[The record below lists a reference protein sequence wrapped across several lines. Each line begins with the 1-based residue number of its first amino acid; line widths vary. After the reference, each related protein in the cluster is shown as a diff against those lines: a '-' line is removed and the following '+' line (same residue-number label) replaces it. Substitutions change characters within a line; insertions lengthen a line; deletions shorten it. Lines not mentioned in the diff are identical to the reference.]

1 VGEVSIEARSGKQDF
16 PDNLLPRWWKAWLPS
31 VFLIVVCLA
40 VYYPVHDFD
49 FFNIDDGIYVYQ
61 NPHVLGPL
69 NWSTVTWAFTHSFA
83 RNYDPLTFLAHNLD
97 VKLFGTHPGAH
108 HEVNVVLHALD
119 TVLLFWLLSRATG
132 FAGRSFMVAAL
143 FALHPINVENVAWV
157 SELKTLLSAAFFF
170 LALGAYHWYAR
181 RPLQRRMAIVAL
193 LYGLGLLA
201 KPQVITLP
209 FVLLLWDYWPL
220 GRMFAADPNVSRGTR
235 NAPTFQARRLS
246 VLIREKMPLF
256 IIAAGDAVITMFA
269 EHKAEEWPYTF
280 SIRLGNG
287 ILSYARYIGKLF
299 WPLHLSYLYPHPGY
313 SLRWG
318 QVWGALFLLIAVSA
332 FVIARRHERYLLVG
346 WFWFV
351 GTMVPVIGLVQIDLP
366 ALADRW
372 AYIGFV
378 GLFVMICWGV
388 AEWAD
393 AWRLPKPVLPLASAA
408 VLIILTL
415 LTYRQVEYWRD
426 SLTIWTHSLEVTHR
440 NWVADMNIGFFLQQ
454 KGQSEEA
461 LAHWQRA
468 AEDQPTNADI
478 SLNVAFLEHQRGDL
492 RQAIQYYE
500 KVLAVSKTASINAQV
515 LANMGHAYSALGD
528 EARAKQCYLEAER
541 VRQLPPPPPPPQPIV
556 KWDGDW
562 WHLGSFLRER
572 LQYFLSSH

>member
-1 VGEVSIEARSGKQDF
+1 MGEVRVEPGSSGSNF
-16 PDNLLPRWWKAWLPS
+16 PAKPLQRWWESWLPS
-31 VFLIVVCLA
+31 LFLIVVCLA
-40 VYYPVHDFD
+40 VYWPVHRFD

-83 RNYDPLTFLAHNLD
+83 RNYDPLTFLAHNFD
-97 VKLFGTHPGAH
+97 VQLFQVNPGRH

-119 TVLLFWLLSRATG
+119 VVLLFWVFRRATG
-132 FAGRSFMVAAL
+132 YAGRSFMVAAL

-157 SELKTLLSAAFFF
+157 SELKTLLSTAFFF
-170 LALGAYHWYAR
+170 LALGAYHWYAQ
-181 RPLQRRMAIVAL
+181 RPLRRRMVIVAL

-220 GRMFAADPNVSRGTR
+220 GRMFAAGPNASPGTA
-235 NAPTFQARRLS
+235 NVQTFQPSRLYG
-246 VLIREKMPLF
+246 LIKEKIPLF
-256 IIAAGDAVITMFA
+256 VIAFGDAVLTMFA

-313 SLRWG
+313 ALRWG
-318 QVWGALFLLIAVSA
+318 QVWAALLLLIAVSA
-332 FVIARRHERYLLVG
+332 LVIARRRQRYLLVG

-378 GLFVMICWGV
+378 GLFLMICWGV
-388 AEWAD
+388 AEWAE
-393 AWRLPKPVLPLASAA
+393 ARHFPRLALPLISVVILA
-408 VLIILTL
+408 ILTAM
-415 LTYRQVEYWRD
+415 TYRQIGYWRD
-426 SLTIWTHSLEVTHR
+426 SLTIWTHSLEVTQR
-440 NWVADMNIGFFLQQ
+440 NWVAEMNVGTFLQQ
-454 KGQSEEA
+454 RGQSEEA
-461 LAHWQRA
+461 LAHWHRA

-478 SLNVAFLEHQRGDL
+478 NLNVAFLEHQRGNL
-492 RQAIQYYE
+492 REAIQYYE
-500 KVLAVSKTASINAQV
+500 KVLAVSKTASVNAQA
-515 LANMGHAYSALGD
+515 LANMGHAYSSLGD
-528 EARAKQCYLEAER
+528 VAQAKECYVEAER
-541 VRQLPPPPPPPQPIV
+541 VRQLPPPPPQPVV

-562 WHLGSFLRER
+562 RHLVSFVRER
-572 LQYFLSSH
+572 LQNFVSSH

>member
-1 VGEVSIEARSGKQDF
+1 VGEVRVQPSTGWDSPAGPFQR
-16 PDNLLPRWWKAWLPS
+16 RWKSWLPS
-31 VFLIVVCLA
+31 LFLIVACLA
-40 VYYPVHDFD
+40 VYYPVHRFD

-83 RNYDPLTFLAHNLD
+83 LNYDPLTFLAHNVD
-97 VKLFGTHPGAH
+97 VQLFQVDPGRH

-119 TVLLFWLLSRATG
+119 VVLLFWLLCRATG
-132 FAGRSFMVAAL
+132 YAGRSFMVAAL

-157 SELKTLLSAAFFF
+157 SELKTLLSTAFFF
-170 LALGAYHWYAR
+170 LALGAYRWYAR

-220 GRMFAADPNVSRGTR
+220 GRMFAADPNAARGTT
-235 NAPTFQARRLS
+235 NVQALQPKGLS
-246 VLIREKMPLF
+246 ALIKEKISLF
-256 IIAAGDAVITMFA
+256 VIAFGDAVLTMFA
-269 EHKAEEWPYTF
+269 EHKAEEWPYTL

-318 QVWGALFLLIAVSA
+318 QVWAALLLLIAVSSL
-332 FVIARRHERYLLVG
+332 VIARRRQRYLLVG

-351 GTMVPVIGLVQIDLP
+351 GTMVPMIGLVQIDLP

-378 GLFVMICWGV
+378 GLFLMICWGV
-388 AEWAD
+388 TEWAE
-393 AWRLPKPVLPLASAA
+393 ARHFPGLVLPLIS
-408 VLIILTL
+408 VVILATL
-415 LTYRQVEYWRD
+415 TVMTYRQVGYWRD
-426 SLTIWTHSLEVTHR
+426 SLTVWSHTLEVTHR

-454 KGQSEEA
+454 RGQSEEA
-461 LAHWQRA
+461 VTHWRRA

-478 SLNVAFLEHQRGDL
+478 NLNVAFLEHQRGSL
-492 RQAIQYYE
+492 REAIQYYE
-500 KVLAVSKTASINAQV
+500 KVLAVSKTPSINAQV
-515 LANMGHAYSALGD
+515 LANMGHAYSSLGD
-528 EARAKQCYLEAER
+528 EARAKECYLEAAR
-541 VRQLPPPPPPPQPIV
+541 VRQLPTPLPPPQPVV

-562 WHLGSFLRER
+562 RHFVSFLRER
-572 LQYFLSSH
+572 LHYFVSSH